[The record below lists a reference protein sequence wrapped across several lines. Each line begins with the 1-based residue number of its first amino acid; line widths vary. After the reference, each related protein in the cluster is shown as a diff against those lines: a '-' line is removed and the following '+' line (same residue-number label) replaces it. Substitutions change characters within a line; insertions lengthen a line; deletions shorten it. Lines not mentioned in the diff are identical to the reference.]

1 MLWLFYC
8 CPLLFQLV
16 RKFHHYVFSLF
27 SHCLYISY
35 VVVTDYIVAYYC
47 LKFDRGVVYIVATG
61 YIVDHYYIRFDRGVV
76 HLVVVV
82 ILLTI
87 TV

>member
-1 MLWLFYC
+1 M
-8 CPLLFQLV
+8 
-16 RKFHHYVFSLF
+16 
-27 SHCLYISY
+27 
-35 VVVTDYIVAYYC
+35 TDYIVAYYC